1 MAPDAPNDG
10 KISQGALEVTVFAAV
25 LDIAAAAGE
34 FFMTAEVVYWV
45 TRRGKRTLQAA
56 TWLTNPENR
65 PASKDE

>member
-1 MAPDAPNDG
+1 MAPDAPKDG
-10 KISQGALEVTVFAAV
+10 KISRGAAVAVFTAV

-34 FFMTAEVVYWV
+34 FFMTAEAVYWL

-56 TWLTNPENR
+56 TWLTKPEKS